1 MSLKIAIS
9 GASGLVGSAA
19 VKYFKSLGHSI
30 IRITRAGSSS
40 GAGAS
45 AVVMDVKNN
54 AVDSQGL
61 EGADVVIH
69 LAGAN
74 IAGKRWT
81 DEHKSQILLSRVETT
96 RILANALPKLERPPK
111 IFLCAS
117 AIGYYGNA
125 DPDSGIS
132 FEERSPLG
140 KGFLADVCHQWEAAT
155 QPAKEHGIRVV
166 NMRIGP
172 VLSREGGALQ
182 KMWVPFQLGLGG
194 PLGHGRQMFSWVALD
209 EIPRIM
215 EFLINNDKIMG
226 PVNVTAP
233 HPVSNAEFTRVLGK
247 AIKRPT
253 IFPVPAFGARL
264 LFGEMADA
272 LLLGG
277 AAVIPKKLLEAGYKF
292 RYPEIDA
299 GLAAGLKS

>member
-1 MSLKIAIS
+1 MPLKIAIS
-9 GASGLVGSAA
+9 GASGLVGSVA
-19 VKYFKSLGHSI
+19 VRYFESLGHTI
-30 IRITRAGSSS
+30 VRITRGGSTSAG
-40 GAGAS
+40 GES

-54 AVDSQGL
+54 GMDSKGL
-61 EGADVVIH
+61 DGIDVVIH

-81 DEHKSQILLSRVETT
+81 DDYKSQILLSRVETT
-96 RILANALPKLERPPK
+96 RILANALPKLAHPPK

-117 AIGYYGNA
+117 AIGYYGNT
-125 DPDSGIS
+125 DPDSGIT
-132 FEERSPLG
+132 FEEPSPLG

-166 NMRIGP
+166 NMRIGA

-182 KMWVPFQLGLGG
+182 KMWIPFQLGLGG

-215 EFLINNDKIMG
+215 EFLINNDSIMG

-233 HPVSNAEFTRVLGK
+233 HPVTNAEFTKAFGK

-253 IFPVPAFGARL
+253 IFPVPAFGARV

-272 LLLGG
+272 LLLEGST
-277 AAVIPKKLLEAGYKF
+277 VIPKKLLEAGYKF
-292 RYPEIDA
+292 HYPEIDA
-299 GLAAGLKS
+299 GLAASLKS